1 MRIYHWLA
9 LVYTLVSALA
19 LAAVVL
25 SAADWITP
33 DPLSA
38 IPAMLLGLP
47 WSYML
52 TSLGESQSP
61 TLNLLLVA
69 LGMGINAALIWL
81 IGRRLSRD

>member
-1 MRIYHWLA
+1 MRNYHWLV

-52 TSLGESQSP
+52 TSLGASQSP

>member
-1 MRIYHWLA
+1 MRIYHWLV

-47 WSYML
+47 WSML
-52 TSLGESQSP
+52 TSLGASQSP